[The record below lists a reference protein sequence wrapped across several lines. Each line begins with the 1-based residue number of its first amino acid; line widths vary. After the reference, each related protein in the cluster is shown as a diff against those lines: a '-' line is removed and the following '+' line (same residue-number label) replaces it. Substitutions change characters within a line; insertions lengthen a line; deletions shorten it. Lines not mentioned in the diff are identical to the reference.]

1 MLALGLVLSFVGL
14 LVLAALDPTTT
25 ADYFRGAFGDGAA
38 RGTVLVGHHV
48 LVSPNQS
55 MWVLIP
61 AMGGSVNLS
70 IAGTNVELLSYSH
83 FPEHFSLTGGGTS
96 GFGTPTPQVQGGT
109 APAGYFLFLLVPL
122 LSVLIGG
129 RSAAARGGAR
139 ARPEA
144 AMLGAFAG
152 VVFAVLVAVV
162 GVMSTL
168 GLAVSVD
175 VAGFHTGGSGY
186 LGPNALVGGLLALV
200 WGAAGG
206 ALGGLIYG
214 RSLPA
219 LAPVTDVPA
228 GSGFE
233 TAPVAMPPP
242 PPGPP
247 PAAP

>member
-1 MLALGLVLSFVGL
+1 
-14 LVLAALDPTTT
+14 
-25 ADYFRGAFGDGAA
+25 
-38 RGTVLVGHHV
+38 
-48 LVSPNQS
+48 
-55 MWVLIP
+55 
-61 AMGGSVNLS
+61 
-70 IAGTNVELLSYSH
+70 
-83 FPEHFSLTGGGTS
+83 
-96 GFGTPTPQVQGGT
+96 
-109 APAGYFLFLLVPL
+109 
-122 LSVLIGG
+122 
-129 RSAAARGGAR
+129 
-139 ARPEA
+139 
-144 AMLGAFAG
+144 MLGAFAG

-228 GSGFE
+228 GWGFE

-247 PAAP
+247 PPPPAP